1 MLFSLLLSSLLFA
14 GCVLASPVNDSGIV
28 ARQAGTLAIVG
39 NVPINQIPSTCQAV
53 CVAVGQCGIQERA
66 FDCCSATN
74 SFTAFHC
81 LNCLVFIGSAEA
93 GSSQQSYNTYQ
104 AGCAAAK
111 TPVLNAVI
119 NGLFA
124 NTGLQPSQTAA
135 QAQANTQAQATS
147 APGVSGPGSGSFE
160 ASGGSGNTTTTD
172 AGDAGKE
179 GAGRGLQAGQ
189 SLSVGG
195 TALGLWVVLSG
206 WV

>member
-1 MLFSLLLSSLLFA
+1 MLLSLLLSSLL
-14 GCVLASPVNDSGIV
+14 VTLKRHS
-28 ARQAGTLAIVG
+28 ARLTYQQVAGTLAIVG

-124 NTGLQPSQTAA
+124 NTG
-135 QAQANTQAQATS
+135 
-147 APGVSGPGSGSFE
+147 
-160 ASGGSGNTTTTD
+160 
-172 AGDAGKE
+172 AGDERAWG
-179 GAGRGLQAGQ
+179 
-189 SLSVGG
+189 
-195 TALGLWVVLSG
+195 
-206 WV
+206 